1 MHITIYERNKVM
13 REFVINKNDSGQR
26 LDKFLTKAVK
36 NLPQSLLYKY
46 IRLKR
51 IKLNG
56 KRCAISDR
64 LNEGD
69 TLQLYINDEFFEQDA
84 SKPDFLK
91 APPVLDIVYEDENIL
106 LCDKKCGLVV
116 HEDESGQADTLI
128 NRVLHYLYDKHE
140 YDPGAE
146 HSFVPALCNRIDRN
160 TSGIVICAKNAES
173 LRILNQKVK
182 DREIDKRYLCV
193 TVGVPPKQSD
203 TLTAYHER
211 DEKTK
216 TVRITDTRTPH
227 NKTMITQYNV
237 LRISP
242 DKRLAL
248 LEVRLIT
255 GRTHQIRAH
264 FAHIGCPLLGDGKYG
279 INTINREYNVKT
291 QALCAYRL
299 GFDFTT
305 DAGCLSYLNG
315 QIFKTDNVWFA
326 QKLFGVSPQTVSS
339 SKNPR

>member
-1 MHITIYERNKVM
+1 M

-64 LNEGD
+64 LCEGD
-69 TLQLYINDEFFEQDA
+69 VLQLYINDEFFEGDT

-91 APPVLDIVYEDENIL
+91 APSSLDIVYEDDNIL

-116 HEDESGQADTLI
+116 HEDESGVSDTLI
-128 NRVLHYLYDKHE
+128 NRILHYLYDKGE
-140 YDPGAE
+140 YKPEQE

-160 TSGIVICAKNAES
+160 TSGIVICAKNAQS

-182 DREIDKRYLCV
+182 DRELDKRYLCV
-193 TVGVPPKQSD
+193 TVGVPPKKED

-211 DEKTK
+211 NENTK
-216 TVRITDTRTPH
+216 TVKITDKKTPH
-227 NKTMITQYNV
+227 NKTMTTQYKV
-237 LRISP
+237 LKTST
-242 DKRLAL
+242 DSRLAL
-248 LEVRLIT
+248 LEVKLIT

-264 FAHIGCPLLGDGKYG
+264 LAHIGYPLLGDGKYG
-279 INTINREYNVKT
+279 INSVNREYNVKT
-291 QALCAYRL
+291 QALCAYKL
-299 GFDFTT
+299 GFEFTT
-305 DAGCLSYLNG
+305 DAGILSYLDG
-315 QIFKTDNVWFA
+315 KRFEVKNVWFA
-326 QKLFGVSPQTVSS
+326 QKLFG
-339 SKNPR
+339 

>member
-1 MHITIYERNKVM
+1 M

-26 LDKFLTKAVK
+26 LDKFVTKAVK

-64 LNEGD
+64 LCEGD
-69 TLQLYINDEFFEQDA
+69 VLQLYINDEFFEGDT
-84 SKPDFLK
+84 SKPGFLK
-91 APPVLDIVYEDENIL
+91 APSSLDIVYEDDNIL

-116 HEDESGQADTLI
+116 HEDESGVSDTLI
-128 NRVLHYLYDKHE
+128 NRILHYLYDKGE
-140 YDPGAE
+140 YKPEQE

-160 TSGIVICAKNAES
+160 TSGIVICAKNAQS

-193 TVGVPPKQSD
+193 TVGVPPKKQD

-211 DEKTK
+211 NEKTK
-216 TVRITDTRTPH
+216 VVKISDKKTPY
-227 NKTMITQYNV
+227 NKTMTTQYKV
-237 LRISP
+237 LKTSA

-248 LEVRLIT
+248 LEVKLIT

-264 FAHIGCPLLGDGKYG
+264 LAHIGYCLLGDGKYG
-279 INTINREYNVKT
+279 INSVNREYNVKT
-291 QALCAYRL
+291 QALCAYKL
-299 GFDFTT
+299 GFEFKT
-305 DAGCLSYLNG
+305 DAGILSYLDG
-315 QIFKTDNVWFA
+315 KSFEVKNVWFT
-326 QKLFGVSPQTVSS
+326 QKLFD
-339 SKNPR
+339 

>member
-1 MHITIYERNKVM
+1 M

-26 LDKFLTKAVK
+26 LDKFVTKAVK

-64 LNEGD
+64 LCEGD
-69 TLQLYINDEFFEQDA
+69 VLQLYINDEFFEDDT
-84 SKPDFLK
+84 SKPEFLK
-91 APPVLDIVYEDENIL
+91 APPSLEIVYEDDNIL

-116 HEDESGQADTLI
+116 HEDESGVSDTLI
-128 NRVLHYLYDKHE
+128 NRILHYLYDKGE
-140 YDPGAE
+140 YNPEAE

-160 TSGIVICAKNAES
+160 TSGIVICAKNAQS

-193 TVGVPPKQSD
+193 TVGVPPKKQD

-211 DEKTK
+211 NENTK
-216 TVRITDTRTPH
+216 TVKITDKKTPH
-227 NKTMITQYNV
+227 NKTMTTQYKV
-237 LRISP
+237 LKTSA
-242 DKRLAL
+242 DSRLAL
-248 LEVRLIT
+248 LEVKLIT

-264 FAHIGCPLLGDGKYG
+264 LAHIGYPLLGDGKYG
-279 INTINREYNVKT
+279 INSVNREYNVKT
-291 QALCAYRL
+291 QALCAYKL
-299 GFDFTT
+299 GFEFKT
-305 DAGCLSYLNG
+305 DAGILSYLDG
-315 QIFKTDNVWFA
+315 KSFEVKNVWFT
-326 QKLFGVSPQTVSS
+326 QKLFD
-339 SKNPR
+339 